1 MYKIMV
7 AIITTFIGIYSSQC
21 LADATGCI
29 VLDGNTYTLNLS
41 SIAIDPDA
49 EVGATLYTA
58 RLDTEG
64 PKITCPL
71 NSGRG
76 KYTSKMLGSFQ
87 TLVGSNVYGNIYAS
101 GIEGI
106 GGFVE

>member
-21 LADATGCI
+21 LAAATGCV
-29 VLDGNTYTLNLS
+29 VLDGKTYTLNLS

-76 KYTSKMLGSFQ
+76 KYTSKMKFFAKGA
-87 TLVGSNVYGNIYAS
+87 NA
-101 GIEGI
+101 
-106 GGFVE
+106 